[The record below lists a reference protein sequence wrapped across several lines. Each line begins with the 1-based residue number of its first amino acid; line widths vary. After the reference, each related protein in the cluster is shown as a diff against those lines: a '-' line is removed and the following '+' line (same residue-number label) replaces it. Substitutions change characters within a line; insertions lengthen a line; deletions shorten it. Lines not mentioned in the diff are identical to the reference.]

1 MKDQSVLAVA
11 FHIDPLLTAGE
22 LGTLVERTLTP
33 EEGSELLWCVDPT
46 ARVVFTLAKGGFT
59 ETFIFDRSGR
69 IAYQGRFPN
78 DYQVLRQQIDEL
90 L

>member
-1 MKDQSVLAVA
+1 MA
-11 FHIDPLLTAGE
+11 FHIDPLLTARE
-22 LGTLVERTLTP
+22 LGDLVEETLTP
-33 EEGSELLWCVDPT
+33 EKGRDLLWCIDPT

-59 ETFIFDRSGR
+59 ETFIFDKNGR
-69 IAYQGRFPN
+69 IAYKGDFPD